1 MTINNQILNETNL
14 HQAEAFFAGGCFWG
28 VEHLFQQ
35 QNGVISVESGY
46 TGGHTENPTYQQ
58 VKTGTTGHAEVVR
71 ITYDP
76 TIVSYETLAKLF
88 FEIHDPTQADRQG
101 PDIGSQYRSE
111 IFHQSP
117 EELAIAQELIA
128 ILRTKGHD
136 IKTVVTPIQKF
147 YPAEDYHQN
156 YFEKH
161 GDKDTCHFY
170 TKRF

>member
-1 MTINNQILNETNL
+1 LLQRYKKTLKK
-14 HQAEAFFAGGCFWG
+14 
-28 VEHLFQQ
+28 Q

-46 TGGHTENPTYQQ
+46 IGGHAEHPTYQQ
-58 VKTGTTGHAEVVR
+58 VKTGNTGHAEAVR
-71 ITYDP
+71 VIYDP

-88 FEIHDPTQADRQG
+88 FEIHDPTQTDGQG

-111 IFHQSP
+111 IFYLSP
-117 EELAIAQELIA
+117 EEQATAQHLIG
-128 ILRTKGHD
+128 ILKTKGYGV
-136 IKTVVTPIQKF
+136 KTKITPAAKF